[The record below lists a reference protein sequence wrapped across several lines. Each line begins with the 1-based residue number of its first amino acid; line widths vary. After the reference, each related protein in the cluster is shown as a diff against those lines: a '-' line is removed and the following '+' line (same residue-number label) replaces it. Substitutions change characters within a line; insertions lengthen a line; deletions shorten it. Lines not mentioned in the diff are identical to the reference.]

1 MQKRNIIRLQ
11 EMLRGTNGAR
21 IDCAARP
28 NDRILWWRTCLDGKP
43 DYDDMDRRGQSL
55 HETHSASI
63 LRGHFLKRD
72 ELGNRSEPTTLVT
85 VD

>member
-1 MQKRNIIRLQ
+1 MTVSY
-11 EMLRGTNGAR
+11 GGAPAWMASL
-21 IDCAARP
+21 ITMIWIVEA
-28 NDRILWWRTCLDGKP
+28 K
-43 DYDDMDRRGQSL
+43 SL